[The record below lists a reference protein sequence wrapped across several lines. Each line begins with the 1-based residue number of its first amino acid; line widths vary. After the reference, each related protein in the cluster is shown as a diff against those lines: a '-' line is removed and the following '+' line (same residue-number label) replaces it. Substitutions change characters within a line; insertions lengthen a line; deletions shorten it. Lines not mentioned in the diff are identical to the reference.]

1 MTGSTTS
8 SSFIWTLLLAFF
20 FIWNSLVLSLD
31 LLVFSYFFASWS
43 RTSSIYVCCI
53 KYCCQ
58 IYESSFLQR
67 KTIDLQAGEVSWSFY
82 IAVKSMKTFFFF
94 FWWVQRK
101 PWSSYSYSKWSSIL
115 LLLNEEA
122 LFVASRFKVVF
133 IIYTM
138 VPYHC

>member
-94 FWWVQRK
+94 FGGCKESHGHLIVILNGQPSYCCLMRK
-101 PWSSYSYSKWSSIL
+101 LYL
-115 LLLNEEA
+115 
-122 LFVASRFKVVF
+122 
-133 IIYTM
+133 
-138 VPYHC
+138 